1 MIRPNLDLS
10 FLSYLLPKYIFPGQL
25 YKIFYTLFSMKIKLT
40 YVISSSHFIK
50 ISAIFLNFVKIVIES
65 YAYRLYALKL
75 EWKQPEPIQYSD
87 KLALASF
94 SLAGNLFKET
104 CQRNYL
110 TGNFRKALFFYYL
123 KVFDENMTFFKITW
137 SKLPGRIFL
146 AQKKHWL
153 LHAPLLHPFS
163 FVRHDWSF
171 EIIFFKKNLRCTFS
185 KVSLNT

>member
-1 MIRPNLDLS
+1 M
-10 FLSYLLPKYIFPGQL
+10 FPFDAQSCQG
-25 YKIFYTLFSMKIKLT
+25 KSEMKIKWN
-40 YVISSSHFIK
+40 INIIK
-50 ISAIFLNFVKIVIES
+50 KAIFLNFAKIVIES

-123 KVFDENMTFFKITW
+123 AVFDENILFF
-137 SKLPGRIFL
+137 
-146 AQKKHWL
+146 
-153 LHAPLLHPFS
+153 
-163 FVRHDWSF
+163 
-171 EIIFFKKNLRCTFS
+171 
-185 KVSLNT
+185 LNTVV